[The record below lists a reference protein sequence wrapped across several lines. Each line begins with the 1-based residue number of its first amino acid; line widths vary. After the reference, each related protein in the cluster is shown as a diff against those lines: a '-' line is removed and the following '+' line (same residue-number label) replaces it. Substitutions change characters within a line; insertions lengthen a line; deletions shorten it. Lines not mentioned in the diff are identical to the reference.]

1 MALKE
6 VYSTLEASL
15 LLGMAVKNLLQR
27 AIREGWQ
34 SQPRKGRGGGH
45 EWLLSSMPEETR
57 IAIRA
62 AEEQNALAACAAETP
77 LPCFLHPFRPPSLTI
92 SAATRR

>member
-62 AEEQNALAACAAETP
+62 AEEQNALGRLCSGKRRSHV
-77 LPCFLHPFRPPSLTI
+77 FFIRFDRHP
-92 SAATRR
+92 

>member
-27 AIREGWQ
+27 AI
-34 SQPRKGRGGGH
+34 P
-45 EWLLSSMPEETR
+45 
-57 IAIRA
+57 
-62 AEEQNALAACAAETP
+62 
-77 LPCFLHPFRPPSLTI
+77 
-92 SAATRR
+92 